1 MEDSSVAIQS
11 LQGDLLRLCEEK
23 NNALAMEKEI
33 KALRLKVKAQDEA
46 GKMAASENEA
56 LRKELE
62 GREEDVVE
70 LKLAK
75 ETFGAEKMIPLK
87 LS

>member
-1 MEDSSVAIQS
+1 MA
-11 LQGDLLRLCEEK
+11 R
-23 NNALAMEKEI
+23 EKEI

-46 GKMAASENEA
+46 EKMAASENEA

-62 GREEDVVE
+62 GREEEVVE

-75 ETFGAEKMIPLK
+75 ETFGAEKTMAVSGAK
-87 LS
+87 VVDR